1 LGSLFLE
8 NRFKILIVSIILLS
22 FMYGSYTILV
32 VAQPSNID
40 LDNVDQFKK
49 VDPEDYNESMVK
61 EDLDTGGFTNVLLD
75 LWNYITFQGIE
86 MPVAISF
93 VLSLI
98 STILSIT
105 LGIIIAS
112 FVYDIIKALPFT

>member
-1 LGSLFLE
+1 MGSLFLE